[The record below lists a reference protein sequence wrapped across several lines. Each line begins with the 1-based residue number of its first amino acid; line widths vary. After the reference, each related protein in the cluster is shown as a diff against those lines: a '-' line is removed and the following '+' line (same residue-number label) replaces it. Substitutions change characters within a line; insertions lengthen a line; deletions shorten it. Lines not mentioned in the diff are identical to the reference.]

1 MKNAPKCGTLTGM
14 VWEKCEMLVAELDR
28 TPTRGE
34 LVKWGTETG
43 MNLNTV
49 TTQYQ
54 EWKKYTGRTGPTQNR
69 VAVTVV
75 RVTG

>member
-14 VWEKCEMLVAELDR
+14 VWTKCEELVAELDR

-54 EWKKYTGRTGPTQNR
+54 MWKTYTGRTGPAAPR
-69 VAVTVV
+69 VTV
-75 RVTG
+75 TYATK